1 MGTCTGISFID
12 STSIKVC
19 KNQRIYWHKTFKE
32 VAQRG
37 KTSMGWFYGFKLHL
51 IINEKGEILSFFLS
65 KGNKDDRDKRIV
77 EDLTKHVFGKLF
89 RDKGYLSSSLF
100 DRLFQNGVH
109 LITKVKKNMK
119 NHLME
124 LKDKILLRKRAIIE
138 TVNDELKNI
147 CQLEHSRHRSI
158 NGFLLNII
166 STLVA
171 YSYFP
176 KSLP

>member
-1 MGTCTGISFID
+1 M
-12 STSIKVC
+12 K
-19 KNQRIYWHKTFKE
+19 
-32 VAQRG
+32 
-37 KTSMGWFYGFKLHL
+37 
-51 IINEKGEILSFFLS
+51 ILSFLLS

-89 RDKGYLSSSLF
+89 GDKGYLSSSLF

-109 LITKVKKNMK
+109 LITKVKK

-147 CQLEHSRHRSI
+147 CQLEHARHRSI

-176 KSLP
+176 KKPSLNIHNEKTIKNSFCLSRTQVYIPHSSKKIHTFPCFSAYNTW